1 MKIILSILFFSLFII
16 ILNDPCKYRLENGT
30 ETDSDKSDP
39 LDGITGDENEKKQK
53 CFSLS
58 HSDIFE
64 NQCCYANGKCF
75 EKEVNIDAANCPQNS
90 IIYNNC
96 GMAGIYQPKTAATCT
111 EISLVQGYCC
121 YANFTDGS
129 SACIRTKELNK
140 DKNSATDDMSK
151 YLNKVKDSV
160 KLSNEFTFDKVQ
172 CKGYYLKF
180 YMIFLILLIIS
191 L

>member
-1 MKIILSILFFSLFII
+1 MKIIFSILFISLFII
-16 ILNDPCKYRLENGT
+16 ILNAPCKYRLDNGT
-30 ETDSDKSDP
+30 ETDSDTSNP
-39 LDGITGDENEKKQK
+39 LETITGDENEKKQK

-58 HSDIFE
+58 HSDVFE
-64 NQCCYANGKCF
+64 NQCCYENNKCI
-75 EKEVNIDAANCPQNS
+75 EKQVNTDPANCPQDS

-121 YANFTDGS
+121 FASFNDGS

-140 DKNSATDDMSK
+140 DKNTVTDDMNK
-151 YLNKVKDSV
+151 YLNKIKAIE
-160 KLSNEFTFDKVQ
+160 KEKNTTNFDKVQ
-172 CKGYYLKF
+172 CKGYNLKF
-180 YMIFLILLIIS
+180 YMIFLIFLIIS

>member
-1 MKIILSILFFSLFII
+1 MKIIFSILFISLFIF
-16 ILNDPCKYRLENGT
+16 ILNAPCKYRLDNGT
-30 ETDSDKSDP
+30 ETDSDKSNP
-39 LDGITGDENEKKQK
+39 LEAITGDENDKKQK

-64 NQCCYANGKCF
+64 NQCCYENNKCF
-75 EKEVNIDAANCPQNS
+75 EKEANTDSANCPQNS

-96 GMAGIYQPKTAATCT
+96 GMAGIYQPKTASACT

-121 YANFTDGS
+121 FASFSDDS

-140 DKNSATDDMSK
+140 DKNTATDDMNN
-151 YLNKVKDSV
+151 YLNKIKAKEPNKDVTIS
-160 KLSNEFTFDKVQ
+160 KVQ
-172 CKGYYLKF
+172 CKGYNLKF

>member
-1 MKIILSILFFSLFII
+1 MKIIFSILFISLFII
-16 ILNDPCKYRLENGT
+16 ILNAPCKYRLDNGT
-30 ETDSDKSDP
+30 ETDSDTSNP
-39 LDGITGDENEKKQK
+39 LETITGDENEKKQK

-58 HSDIFE
+58 HSDVFE
-64 NQCCYANGKCF
+64 NQCCYENNKCI
-75 EKEVNIDAANCPQNS
+75 EKQVNTDPANCPQDS

-121 YANFTDGS
+121 FASFNDGS

-140 DKNSATDDMSK
+140 DKNTVTDDMNK
-151 YLNKVKDSV
+151 YLNKIKAIE
-160 KLSNEFTFDKVQ
+160 KEKNTTNFDKVQ
-172 CKGYYLKF
+172 CKGYNLKF

>member
-1 MKIILSILFFSLFII
+1 
-16 ILNDPCKYRLENGT
+16 
-30 ETDSDKSDP
+30 
-39 LDGITGDENEKKQK
+39 
-53 CFSLS
+53 
-58 HSDIFE
+58 
-64 NQCCYANGKCF
+64 
-75 EKEVNIDAANCPQNS
+75 
-90 IIYNNC
+90 
-96 GMAGIYQPKTAATCT
+96 MAGIYQPKTAATCT

-151 YLNKVKDSV
+151 YLNKVKDIV

>member
-1 MKIILSILFFSLFII
+1 MKIIFSILFISLFIF
-16 ILNDPCKYRLENGT
+16 ILNAPCKYRLDNGT
-30 ETDSDKSDP
+30 ETDSDKSNP
-39 LDGITGDENEKKQK
+39 LEAITGDENDKKQK

-58 HSDIFE
+58 HSDVFE
-64 NQCCYANGKCF
+64 NQCCYENNKCI
-75 EKEVNIDAANCPQNS
+75 EKQVNTDPANCPQDS

-121 YANFTDGS
+121 FASFNDGS

-140 DKNSATDDMSK
+140 DKNTVTDDMNK
-151 YLNKVKDSV
+151 YLNKIKAIE
-160 KLSNEFTFDKVQ
+160 KEKNTTNFDKVQ
-172 CKGYYLKF
+172 CKGYNLKF
-180 YMIFLILLIIS
+180 YMIFLIFLIIS